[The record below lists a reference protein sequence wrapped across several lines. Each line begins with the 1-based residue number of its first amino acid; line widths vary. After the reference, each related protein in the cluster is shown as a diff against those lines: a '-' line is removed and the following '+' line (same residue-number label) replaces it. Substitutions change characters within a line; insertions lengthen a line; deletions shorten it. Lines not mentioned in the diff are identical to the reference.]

1 MDVKSIKITDIG
13 LSNRAAN
20 CLLRVGVDT
29 VGGMLPYTEESLL
42 EIRNLGRKS
51 LEEILQKIE
60 EYKKLD
66 AEGGLPDPAE
76 PAAVQV
82 PDVPEDFT
90 AWSESDDGREFI
102 LSWLQEQ
109 GAGITALELLST
121 KAYNL
126 LLLNDYRQLDKVIFL
141 TEDELMTIPRMDL
154 SSAGEIIRM
163 CRLYLKDHEQEILE
177 SLKRKQKEAAEANA
191 KENSLR
197 SFLYSK
203 EEHDK
208 ILQYVQANDCDVE
221 NTGLSIRAKNIFK
234 RNNLTKISEF
244 IFVTEEEMKA
254 FKGMGAGSLAEIR
267 DFIDDYLSKHGTRLK
282 AFCSGDNS
290 VLLDKDAVR
299 EIILDTYNQIGFDG
313 LSLKELREKAD
324 LPNQLPDELLKDVL
338 GGLLAEGVLEY
349 VDFRCYRIYPKF
361 ADYLAQCSE
370 IDDRNKEILRRRLQ
384 GETLESIASDFD
396 MTRERV
402 RQIVSKNMR
411 NIKGWFHADTGM
423 DWFDE
428 DYYRYFIET
437 YAIDRKDAGPWL
449 GISKET
455 FGYLELTGAERG
467 KKDLREAVDDY
478 HHLDYGFR
486 LKVKNYLNRNK
497 LFLDG
502 KWVEKTRA
510 DLEEYVVRKYCR
522 ENVSYEEFIN
532 IYNDFLREEEIP
544 YDESIYYTDGVKRTR
559 ENKLA
564 GDRFLLWK
572 QNRQIRYY
580 DIDGYDFSE
589 LLDELN
595 LDAYENIEYSTAKFM
610 ADHPAVME
618 KYDIRDQYELHN
630 LLRKIVPDGSYHD
643 FHCRKMPM
651 IEFGTFDR
659 DGALLDLLIDHA
671 PISQADF
678 AEVVHQEYGYDPAT
692 VQGTYLQALDA
703 YYHQGMY
710 TVDQKAMTTG
720 HREAL
725 EEVLTDDFYYI
736 DEIRRKYASVA
747 PNADPEEINPYNLK
761 TMGFSVLS
769 RYVYR
774 NHSTLDAYF
783 RDILTR
789 EDITD
794 ITPMRARFAY
804 VVAFSGTLVNMKNDL
819 EILEFEPNQIITF
832 RKLAAAGITKDD
844 LHAFCDEVYDF
855 TEDDS
860 YFSVQSIKKAGFESE
875 LFDLGFSDWFY
886 ASLLTSD
893 ERFSYTKAFSNII
906 LFKGS
911 ERITVATFEEAL
923 IREQGS
929 MDVYDLMSEMEE
941 TYGCRIPD
949 RLDLIYKVDGTDV
962 YYDKYLDRLYANTG
976 VFNRELDETEGL

>member
-66 AEGGLPDPAE
+66 AEGGLPDPE
-76 PAAVQV
+76 DPAALPV
-82 PDVPEDFT
+82 PEVPEDFA
-90 AWSESDDGREFI
+90 AWTESDEGREFI
-102 LSWLQEQ
+102 LSWLREQ
-109 GAGITALELLST
+109 DAGITALELLSP

-163 CRLYLKDHEQEILE
+163 CRIYLKDHEQEILG
-177 SLKRKQKEAAEANA
+177 SLKRKQEEAAEAKA

-244 IFVTEEEMKA
+244 IFVTEEELKA

-267 DFIDDYLSKHGTRLK
+267 DFIDDYLAKHGTRLK
-282 AFCSGDNS
+282 AFCSGDGS

-324 LPNQLPDELLKDVL
+324 LPDQLPDELLKEVL
-338 GGLLAEGVLEY
+338 GGLLAEGLLEY

-361 ADYLAQCSE
+361 ADYLTQCSG

-384 GETLESIASDFD
+384 GETLESIASDYD

-402 RQIVSKNMR
+402 RQIVSKIMR
-411 NIKGWFHADTGM
+411 NIKGWFRADTGM
-423 DWFDE
+423 EWFDE
-428 DYYRYFIET
+428 DYYRYFCET
-437 YAIDRKDAGPWL
+437 YAFDNKDAGPWL
-449 GISKET
+449 GISRDT
-455 FGYLELTGAERG
+455 FGYLELTGA
-467 KKDLREAVDDY
+467 KKGTRDLREAVDDY

-486 LKVKNYLNRNK
+486 LKVKNYLNRK

-502 KWVEKTRA
+502 KWIEKKRA

-522 ENVSYEEFIN
+522 ETVTFAEFTR
-532 IYNDFLREEEIP
+532 IYNDFLREEEI
-544 YDESIYYTDGVKRTR
+544 DSDADLYYTDDLDRAVKRR
-559 ENKLA
+559 LSEA
-564 GDRFLLWK
+564 RFLLWK
-572 QNRQIRYY
+572 YGEQIRCY
-580 DIDGYDFSE
+580 DIDSHDYTE
-589 LLDELN
+589 LWETLN
-595 LDAYENIEYSTAKFM
+595 LDAYEDIEYSTSKFM
-610 ADHPAVME
+610 TDYPGIME
-618 KYDIRDQYELHN
+618 KYDIRDHYELHN
-630 LLRKIVPDGSYHD
+630 LLRKTLSEGSFHD
-643 FHCRKMPM
+643 FHCNRTPM
-651 IEFGTFDR
+651 VEFGKFDR
-659 DGALLDLLIDHA
+659 DGALLDLLIDNA

-692 VQGTYLQALDA
+692 IQGTYLQALDA

-710 TVDQKAMTTG
+710 TIDQKAMTTG

-725 EEVLTDDFYYI
+725 EEALTDDFYYI

-747 PNADPEEINPYNLK
+747 PDADPEEINPYNLK

-774 NHSTLDAYF
+774 NHSSLDAYF

-794 ITPMRARFAY
+794 ITPLRARFAY
-804 VVAFSGTLVNMKNDL
+804 VVAFSGTLVNMKNEL
-819 EILEFEPNQIITF
+819 EVLEFEPNQIITF
-832 RKLAAAGITKDD
+832 RRLAAAGITKDD
-844 LHAFCDEVYDF
+844 LHAFCDEVFDF
-855 TEDDS
+855 TEDGR
-860 YFSVQSIKKAGFESE
+860 YFSVQSIRKAGFESD

-893 ERFSYTKAFSNII
+893 ERFSYSKAFSNII

-923 IREQGS
+923 IWEQGS

-941 TYGCRIPD
+941 IYGCRIPD
-949 RLDLIYKVDGTDV
+949 RLDLIYKVDGTDI

-976 VFNRELDETEGL
+976 VFNRELDETEGI